1 MKTNQEIAKEIFQG
15 KWGEDSER
23 KRKLIEAGYDY
34 EKVMS
39 LVNAI
44 ASELPMDEILKKAAE
59 YDRDHGLIPIEI
71 TGTETLEIE
80 VDLSKYNSIKLTF
93 VSAERVYSDV

>member
-15 KWGEDSER
+15 KWGEGSER

-34 EKVMS
+34 EKIMS

-44 ASELPMDEILKKAAE
+44 ASELSMEEILKKAEE
-59 YDRDHGLIPIEI
+59 YDREHGIIPIQI

-80 VDLSKYNSIKLTF
+80 VDLKKYKGINLTF
-93 VSAERVYSDV
+93 IVGDSDV